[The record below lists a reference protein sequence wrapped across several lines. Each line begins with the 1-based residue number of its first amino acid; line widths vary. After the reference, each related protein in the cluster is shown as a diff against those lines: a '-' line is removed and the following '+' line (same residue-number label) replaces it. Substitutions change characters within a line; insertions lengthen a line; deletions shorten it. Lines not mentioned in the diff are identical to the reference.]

1 MSGNEQKLLHK
12 ADLLNDINENMN
24 EYVSNMFTY
33 TVFNSKQD
41 RRHCSTKYC

>member
-12 ADLLNDINENMN
+12 ADLLN
-24 EYVSNMFTY
+24 YVSNMLTY

-41 RRHCSTKYC
+41 